1 MAAKTDSKG
10 REMFERPL
18 FERYTFVM
26 VTTRN
31 LAAARRFWV
40 EQLGFPVTEDR
51 PGESFIVD
59 AGGLR
64 LWIDLKDSE
73 EKAVRGSDPAIGL
86 KVRSVEMVLETLAAR
101 GITEKAEPLSAN
113 TGLYAIIHDPDGR
126 SVVLTETAH

>member
-1 MAAKTDSKG
+1 
-10 REMFERPL
+10 MFERPL

-40 EQLGFPVTEDR
+40 EQLGFPVAEDR

-64 LWIDLKDSE
+64 LWMDLKETDESVL
-73 EKAVRGSDPAIGL
+73 KGPDPAIGL
-86 KVRSVEMVLETLAAR
+86 KVRSVEMVLKTLAER
-101 GITEKAEPLSAN
+101 GITEKAEPLSAIK
-113 TGLYAIIHDPDGR
+113 GLYAIIHDPDGR
-126 SVVLTETAH
+126 AVVLTEAGL

>member
-1 MAAKTDSKG
+1 MTNEMHS
-10 REMFERPL
+10 EMFERPL
-18 FERYTFVM
+18 IERYTFVM

-31 LAAARRFWV
+31 LVSARKFWV

-51 PGESFIVD
+51 PGESFIID

-73 EKAVRGSDPAIGL
+73 ERSVRGSDPAIGL
-86 KVRSVEMVLETLAAR
+86 KVRSVKMVLDSLAAR
-101 GITEKAEPLSAN
+101 GVTENVEPLSAH

-126 SVVLTETAH
+126 AVVLTETGD

>member
-1 MAAKTDSKG
+1 MAAKTEPKG
-10 REMFERPL
+10 KEIFERPL

-26 VTTRN
+26 VTTQN
-31 LAAARRFWV
+31 LVAARRFWV

-51 PGESFIVD
+51 PGVSFIVD

-86 KVRSVEMVLETLAAR
+86 KVRSVEMALNTLAAR

-126 SVVLTETAH
+126 VVVLTETGH